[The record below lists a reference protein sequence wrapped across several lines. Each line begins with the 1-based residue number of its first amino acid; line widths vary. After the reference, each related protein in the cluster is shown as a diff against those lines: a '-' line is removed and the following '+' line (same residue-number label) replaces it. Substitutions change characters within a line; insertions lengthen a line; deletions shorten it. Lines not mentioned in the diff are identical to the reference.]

1 MESTDLTP
9 RSISGLRSF
18 SQQTLN
24 LFSEDG
30 NEDETKDYNY
40 RYSMLALTGILA
52 ATGIWFVIFFKCPYL
67 RRDWGKGEKDNTEED
82 NDGFQ
87 VDNL

>member
-9 RSISGLRSF
+9 RSISGLKSF

-67 RRDWGKGEKDNTEED
+67 RRDWGKDEKENTEED